1 MAYAITSAYKQ
12 IKELK
17 KNIKIVQGGTRAG
30 KTIAILLLLL
40 DIAVNEK
47 CLITVAGANLP
58 HLKRGAL
65 RDFVDIITE
74 DRGGTTFSDYY
85 RIERNRAEN
94 TFTLWNGSIIEF
106 VALDEDK
113 ARGSKRD
120 YLFINECN
128 LVSYE
133 TFVQLEMRTEKQ
145 TWLDFNPVNEFWVH
159 NRVLNSK
166 EYPSVDFIKLT
177 YKDNE
182 ALSDK
187 IRSGIEA
194 KKGDGTSNWWRVY
207 GLGEIGSLEGNI
219 YEGWKSGELDA
230 SEYQLKRYG
239 LDFGFSNDETALVAV
254 YENKIGGLFIEELL
268 YEKGILP
275 SAYVDRLEQV
285 GVNPTVL
292 IVADSARPE
301 IIAEIKKAGYLIAG
315 ANKDKGSVLRGI
327 SRVQER
333 SIVYDGKN
341 LEREF
346 LTYAWKKKKTGEATD
361 VPVDGNDHLLDAI
374 RYAVDDMSKP
384 KIDWGDGGVI
394 F

>member
-1 MAYAITSAYKQ
+1 MAYAITSAYKA
-12 IKELK
+12 IKGLK

-30 KTIAILLLLL
+30 KTIAILLILL
-40 DIAVNEK
+40 DIAVKEK

-74 DRGGTTFSDYY
+74 DRGGTTFMDYY

-94 TFTLWNGSIIEF
+94 TFTLFNGSVIEF

-128 LVSYE
+128 LVSFA
-133 TFVQLEMRTEKQ
+133 TFEQLEMRTEKQ

-159 NRVLNSK
+159 NKVLNNN
-166 EYPSVDFIKLT
+166 EYQSVDFIKLT

-194 KKGDGTSNWWRVY
+194 KRGDGTSNWWRVY

-219 YEGWKSGELDA
+219 YSGWKPGDLTA
-230 SEYQLKRYG
+230 GYKLVRYG
-239 LDFGFSNDETALVAV
+239 LDFGFSNDETAMVAI
-254 YENKIGGLFIEELL
+254 YENENKELFIKELL
-268 YEKGILP
+268 YKKGILG
-275 SAYVDRLEQV
+275 SQYVAELQRL
-285 GVNPTVL
+285 NIDPTVL

-301 IIAEIKKAGYLIAG
+301 IIAEIKAGGFRIIG
-315 ANKDKGSVLRGI
+315 ADKNAGSVKRGI
-327 SRVQER
+327 DRVSQR
-333 SIVYDGKN
+333 SITYEGDN
-341 LEREF
+341 LEKEF
-346 LTYAWKKKKTGEATD
+346 LTYAWRKKRSGEVLD
-361 VPVDGNDHLLDAI
+361 EPQDGNDHIMDAL
-374 RYAVDDMSKP
+374 RYAVDDLNRKRF
-384 KIDWGDGGVI
+384 D